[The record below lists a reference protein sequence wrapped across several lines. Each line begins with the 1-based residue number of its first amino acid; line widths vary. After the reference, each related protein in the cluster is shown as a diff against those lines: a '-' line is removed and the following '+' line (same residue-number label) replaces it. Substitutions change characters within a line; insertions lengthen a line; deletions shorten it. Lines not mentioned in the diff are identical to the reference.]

1 MRCWDLPRGSDGK
14 QSACSAE
21 DPGLI
26 PGSGLLKNVSD
37 SGNDPLSVEF
47 ALGGEETTA

>member
-1 MRCWDLPRGSDGK
+1 MGFPGGLDSK
-14 QSACSAE
+14 ESAHNAE